1 MTGSDKNANRLM
13 KQKSPYLLQHA
24 YNPVDWYPWSE
35 QAFEKAKRE
44 CKPVFLSIG
53 YSTCHWCHVMKRE
66 SFEDDQVA
74 KLLNGKFVSIKV
86 DREER
91 PDVDS
96 IYMNVCQMLTGTG
109 GWPLTILMTP
119 EKKPFFAGT
128 YFPKENTYGRTGL
141 IDLLQKV
148 ADRWEKDRQK
158 LLDDAEETT
167 RELSSLSNVKTNGE
181 VLTEEILDEA
191 FIGLADSFDQVNGG
205 FGTRPKFPTSHNLLF
220 LLRYWKRR
228 KNQQAL
234 RMVEKTLQRMRL
246 GGIFDQVGFGFH
258 RYSTDSIW
266 LVPHFEKMLYDQAL
280 ISLAYTEAYQA
291 TRKEEYRRT
300 VEETFEY
307 VLANLTH
314 PKGGFYSAEDAES
327 EDEEGKF
334 YYWAKAELEEELG
347 DASNLFETVFNVSRE
362 GNYVDEL
369 LQKRTGKN
377 ILHLKKPLKE
387 IASELGMNYEEFQDK
402 IEKGREALFE
412 ARKTRVSPAKDDK
425 ILTDWN
431 GLMIASL
438 ARAAQAFNEPKY
450 AEVAKRA
457 ANFIIENLQTS
468 EGRLLHRFRDGEAGL
483 PGNLD
488 DYAFFTWGLVE
499 LYEATFEAKFL
510 SKAISL
516 QEIAIE
522 HFWDDDNG
530 GFFFTAGD
538 SEQILTRQK
547 EVRDGALPSG
557 NSVGLLNLIRLAR
570 MTGKAAY
577 EQKATR
583 LVGAFSSNV
592 TRNAFYNTMFLAV
605 FDFLLGPSHEMVV
618 VGDLESPETRKMLD
632 SIREGFLPNKVVLFK
647 KVGDSKLEELAGF
660 TRTMKTVSGK
670 ATAYICRDFACS
682 SPVTDRRKLEMMLEE
697 A

>member
-1 MTGSDKNANRLM
+1 MTGSGKSANRLIR
-13 KQKSPYLLQHA
+13 QKSPYLLQHA

-109 GWPLTILMTP
+109 GWPLTILMTS

-148 ADRWEKDRQK
+148 ADRWEKDRQR

-167 RELSSLSNVKTNGE
+167 RELSSLSNMKTNGE

-205 FGTRPKFPTSHNLLF
+205 FGTRPKFPTPHNLLF
-220 LLRYWKRR
+220 LLRYWKRK

-300 VEETFEY
+300 AEETFEY

-314 PKGGFYSAEDAES
+314 PNGGFYSAEDAES
-327 EDEEGKF
+327 EDKEGKF
-334 YYWAKAELEEELG
+334 YYWTKAELEEELG

-362 GNYVDEL
+362 GNYVDDL
-369 LQKRTGKN
+369 IQKRTGKN

-402 IEKGREALFE
+402 IEKGRETLFE

-438 ARAAQAFNEPKY
+438 ARAAQTFNEPKY

-457 ANFIIENLQTS
+457 ANFIIENLQTP

-538 SEQILTRQK
+538 SEQILIRQK

-583 LVGAFSSNV
+583 LVGAFSSQV
-592 TRNAFYNTMFLAV
+592 AQNAFYNTMFLAV
-605 FDFLLGPSHEMVV
+605 SDFLLGPSHEIVV

-632 SIREGFLPNKVVLFK
+632 SIRKGFLPNKVVLFK

-660 TRTMKTVSGK
+660 TRNMKTVSGK
-670 ATAYICRDFACS
+670 ATTYICRDFACS
-682 SPVTDRRKLEMMLEE
+682 TPVTDRRKLEMMLEE
-697 A
+697 S